1 MPATTDNT
9 PSKLAVAQEVMQQ
22 IPRLLIEVGAAPL
35 FYLLFVPGI
44 ARSNLELLKPL
55 SPEELSSDAAASN
68 NMLVGLIACL
78 PLHAFLLY
86 APEGLMNLFKLL
98 HLSWVGEYDPKDFGL
113 NSNFVD
119 SVRQRPKLAKKS
131 LAVAVVIV
139 LVGQAPAFLM
149 LGTDG
154 VKAVFNSLSD
164 KAAIAIG
171 ALGPML
177 TNSIL
182 YTYSLVGLSLKLFDD
197 KSSQDTSSPARDAS
211 RLEDENIGKSSGV
224 ASQPEGE
231 NIGESSGGVCID
243 VPAWLRACI
252 VLGCVSAIV
261 SSVSSITMT
270 RYTGADHS
278 QPELDMLDDVTS
290 LAHNMHQAATLAV
303 ICVSTGA
310 NMIGVWNIS
319 AMLLIFH
326 QSDRVT
332 DYQESLQG
340 QAPSIGKRPCTAV
353 TGSEPQASCVLNLE
367 NCIKLLEALMYIYTA
382 AYVKDG
388 IEHTP
393 NHALPALRPLQDK
406 TWLAESY
413 RIIFLW
419 LIELALLTTLPPPLT
434 GALNN
439 FNQLPTAAAKA
450 CYLLYK
456 GMLCAVVM
464 LTFLSQLPVEC
475 IFLAAILGY
484 SEFDKKLRGA
494 LGSDNGTA
502 DSSEIVGAGNEAEAG
517 EAIYCCRFG
526 FGCVSSGALKGV
538 GNEDPLLLHVKRDV
552 YSSAL

>member
-1 MPATTDNT
+1 MPAPTDNT
-9 PSKLAVAQEVMQQ
+9 PSKLAVALEIMQQ
-22 IPRLLIEVGAAPL
+22 ISKLLIEVGAAPL

-86 APEGLMNLFKLL
+86 APKGLMNLFKLL
-98 HLSWVGEYDPKDFGL
+98 HLSWAGKYNPEGFGL
-113 NSNFVD
+113 DSDFVD
-119 SVRQRPKLAKKS
+119 TVRQRPKLAKKS

-154 VKAVFNSLSD
+154 VKAVFTGLPD
-164 KAAIAIG
+164 KAAIAVG

-182 YTYSLVGLSLKLFDD
+182 YTYSLVGLSLKLFND
-197 KSSQDTSSPARDAS
+197 KSSHDTSSPIRNTLLPGCEYIDVSAGD
-211 RLEDENIGKSSGV
+211 
-224 ASQPEGE
+224 ASQPAGE
-231 NIGESSGGVCID
+231 NTGESSGGVCID

-278 QPELDMLDDVTS
+278 QPELDMLDDVAS
-290 LAHNMHQAATLAV
+290 LAHSMHQAATLAV
-303 ICVSTGA
+303 ICISTGA

-319 AMLLIFH
+319 AMLLILQQKASLTGCRELPFRLV
-326 QSDRVT
+326 QSANTSPR
-332 DYQESLQG
+332 
-340 QAPSIGKRPCTAV
+340 TAV
-353 TGSEPQASCVLNLE
+353 TASEPQASCVLNLE

-434 GALNN
+434 GAMKKLDK
-439 FNQLPTAAAKA
+439 LPTAAAKA

-475 IFLAAILGY
+475 IFVAATLGY
-484 SEFDKKLRGA
+484 SEVDEKLRSA

-502 DSSEIVGAGNEAEAG
+502 DSSEKVGAHNEG
-517 EAIYCCRFG
+517 EARAAAYFCRFG
-526 FGCVSSGALKGV
+526 FGCGCSGSSTGASS
-538 GNEDPLLLHVKRDV
+538 NDPLLIQAKV
-552 YSSAL
+552 SSIQAN